1 MKKLAIII
9 ILIIAVLACIK
20 YFIIDGSSSQMKA
33 IKPGGGQAAMNIQ
46 ALITKSEIVKN
57 SLFSTGT
64 IIANE
69 SVQLVPETSGKI
81 MKLNLPEGKNIQ
93 KGELLLKINDSELQA
108 QLRKLKTEELLAIE
122 KESRQKK
129 LFEINSVSKD
139 EYESA
144 LNNLQLIRA
153 DQEIIKTQIA
163 KTELRAPFNG
173 RLGFKNVSEG
183 SYVST
188 AVVVANLHQLDPV
201 KIDFS
206 IPERYAK
213 LVQLGRSIYFKSDV
227 SDKMTEAKIIAIEP
241 VINESTRSLKI
252 RAQCPNKQNMLLA
265 GSFVRIEINL
275 LDQEKSILIPTE
287 ALIPILKAYKVFVYK
302 SGKAAEVKVITGLR
316 TETQV
321 QITEGLQEG
330 DTLITSGIMQLK
342 AGSPVKIVSITDH
355 E

>member
-1 MKKLAIII
+1 MLKI
-9 ILIIAVLACIK
+9 
-20 YFIIDGSSSQMKA
+20 YF
-33 IKPGGGQAAMNIQ
+33 
-46 ALITKSEIVKN
+46 
-57 SLFSTGT
+57 FSTGT

-108 QLRKLKTEELLAIE
+108 QLRKLKTEEFLAIE

-144 LNNLQLIRA
+144 LNNLQLIRS

-213 LVQLGRSIYFKSDV
+213 LVQLGRSIFFKSDV